1 MIIELFLS
9 AIFLSPALAA
19 DSSKPIVERSSAAV
33 SAANRRFAARCAREP
48 LSVDELVSDAAFR
61 ADLQTCSADEGRD
74 LVEYSACRSLQ
85 AASGG
90 CSTLNG
96 LGHPFTLSGADC
108 RSRVA
113 EDRFVFLTLRG
124 GEALSACRALLEIAG
139 KRGPSVE
146 KGCAAVIEAVRGGDA
161 SASCAALAREK
172 LLLPGDSCADIM
184 ISWSGDPKA
193 CDRIKDANA
202 RHSCRGRATLAAA
215 LRAPARCAESPSCQV
230 LVSRSPGACDP
241 LRARFSRALCA
252 RVAKD
257 VAAEKDAAA
266 REQERLRQAAQQ
278 AKDKAAK
285 AAVAAAAAK
294 AKAAQQAEADA
305 IAKAKAAV
313 AADQEKVARQASE
326 QAAAAAAAAAA
337 VRAKADAEARKAA
350 AAKAQIAKQK
360 KAQFQKGEPMQK
372 MPVEAAEAMKA
383 IEEGRPVPKPKPQ
396 PKKKD
401 AAEAVPSE
409 P

>member
-9 AIFLSPALAA
+9 AIFLSPAVAA
-19 DSSKPIVERSSAAV
+19 DSAKPLIEHSPAAV

-48 LSVDELVSDAAFR
+48 LAVDALVSDAAFR
-61 ADLQTCSADEGRD
+61 ADLETCSADEERD

-85 AASGG
+85 GAAGG
-90 CSTLNG
+90 CSTLDG
-96 LGHPFTLSGADC
+96 LGHPFTLSAADC
-108 RSRVA
+108 RSRAA
-113 EDRFVFLTLRG
+113 EDRFVFLALRG
-124 GEALSACRALLEIAG
+124 GDALSACRALLEIAG

-146 KGCAAVIEAVRGGDA
+146 SGCAAVIEAVRGGNA

-172 LLLPGDSCADIM
+172 LIPPGDSCPDMM

-193 CDRIKDANA
+193 CDRIKDANT
-202 RHSCRGRATLAAA
+202 RYSCRGRASLVAA
-215 LRAPARCAESPSCQV
+215 LRAPAQCAASPSCQV
-230 LVSRSPGACDP
+230 LVSKSPGACDP

-257 VAAEKDAAA
+257 VAAEKDVAA

-278 AKDKAAK
+278 AKDKAEK

-305 IAKAKAAV
+305 IAQAKAAV

-326 QAAAAAAAAAA
+326 QAAKAAAAAAA

-350 AAKAQIAKQK
+350 AAKAQIAKQE

-372 MPVEAAEAMKA
+372 MPVEAAEVMKA
-383 IEEGRPVPKPKPQ
+383 IEEGRPIPKPKPE
-396 PKKKD
+396 PKKKGAEE
-401 AAEAVPSE
+401 AAPSE